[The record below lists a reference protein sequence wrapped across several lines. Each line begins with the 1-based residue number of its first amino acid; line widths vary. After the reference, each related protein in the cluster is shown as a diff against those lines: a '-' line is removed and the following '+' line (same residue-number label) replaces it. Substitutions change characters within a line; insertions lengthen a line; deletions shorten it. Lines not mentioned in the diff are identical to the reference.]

1 MSTEAP
7 PAHAQSL
14 RPTLIALI
22 VAAAFFMET
31 LDGTVIAT
39 ALPSMAQSFGVG
51 AIQLSI
57 GITAYMLTLAIFIP
71 ASSWLADRFGTR
83 TISCGAI
90 GVFTLTSIGCGIA
103 PDFYSFIA
111 ARVIQG
117 ASAALMSPVG
127 RLVVLRNTEK
137 RDLLRVTAI
146 TTWPGLLAPVLG
158 PPIGGFITTYATWR
172 WIFFLNV
179 PFGVIGILMVLRHV
193 GESRE
198 TERRPF
204 DVTGFALTGLA
215 LGALM
220 YGFDRLGLRAWSD
233 AGGMTG
239 TGIILACLAI
249 KNAHRHPHPLTEI

>member
-1 MSTEAP
+1 MNRTPLRRWFILRLADPGGGVHRLPGIVESMSTEAT
-7 PAHAQSL
+7 PAHAQSF

-83 TISCGAI
+83 TIFCGAI

-111 ARVIQG
+111 ARVVRG
-117 ASAALMSPVG
+117 VG
-127 RLVVLRNTEK
+127 
-137 RDLLRVTAI
+137 
-146 TTWPGLLAPVLG
+146 
-158 PPIGGFITTYATWR
+158 
-172 WIFFLNV
+172 
-179 PFGVIGILMVLRHV
+179 
-193 GESRE
+193 
-198 TERRPF
+198 
-204 DVTGFALTGLA
+204 
-215 LGALM
+215 
-220 YGFDRLGLRAWSD
+220 
-233 AGGMTG
+233 GGMLPPSAPCQSRPTS
-239 TGIILACLAI
+239 TRSSSSPAPW
-249 KNAHRHPHPLTEI
+249 R